1 MTETQTNRILNNNE
15 LILILVQFML
25 KELKVINVTLS
36 KATTKTERAEMET
49 MKAVIED
56 SLELV

>member
-15 LILILVQFML
+15 LILIVVQSML